1 MKKRNN
7 YKHINLILYLMK
19 KKFQNL
25 KLKILEN
32 NILENLLSNLR
43 KKKFQKKNKKKID
56 IYIFVVL

>member
-1 MKKRNN
+1 
-7 YKHINLILYLMK
+7 MK

-56 IYIFVVL
+56 IYIYVVL

>member
-7 YKHINLILYLMK
+7 YQLINLILYLMK

-56 IYIFVVL
+56 IYIFAVW

>member
-7 YKHINLILYLMK
+7 YQHINLILYLMK

-43 KKKFQKKNKKKID
+43 EKKFQKKNKKKID

>member
-43 KKKFQKKNKKKID
+43 EKKFQKKNKKKID

>member
-1 MKKRNN
+1 
-7 YKHINLILYLMK
+7 MK

-43 KKKFQKKNKKKID
+43 EKKFQKKNKKKID

>member
-56 IYIFVVL
+56 IYIYVVL